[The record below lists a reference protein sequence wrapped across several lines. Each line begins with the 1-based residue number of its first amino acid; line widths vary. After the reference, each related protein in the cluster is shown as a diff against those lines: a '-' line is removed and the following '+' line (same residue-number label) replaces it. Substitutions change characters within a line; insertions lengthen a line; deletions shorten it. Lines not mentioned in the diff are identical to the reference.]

1 MSVLFNFPEIN
12 EKSTAKNVLN
22 FFHDDVDKL
31 IRVAGRSLSTTSQL
45 RTNGE
50 FGTNNLNGMEHR
62 MLNAHD
68 ARRELDII
76 ADAINELPIESQK
89 LLTYK
94 YINNWSDTKIMVEL
108 HITRA
113 TLQRHLV
120 KARVDFAYQ
129 YSTKGRN
136 LLIET

>member
-1 MSVLFNFPEIN
+1 MAVLFNFPEIN

-22 FFHDDVDKL
+22 FFNDDVDKL
-31 IRVAGRSLSTTSQL
+31 IRVAGHSLATTSQL
-45 RTNGE
+45 RTTGE
-50 FGTNNLNGMEHR
+50 VGTNNLNGMEHR

-68 ARRELDII
+68 ARRELDLI
-76 ADAINELPIESQK
+76 ADAINELPMESRK

-94 YINNWSDTKIMVEL
+94 YINNWSDTKILIEL
-108 HITRA
+108 HIGRA

-129 YSTKGRN
+129 YATKGRN
-136 LLIET
+136 LLIEK